1 MKIRY
6 IVLLLVWTF
15 SIKGVFAQLVDEKDK
30 HELTVFLMSS
40 TRPISWESPRT
51 LYKSTL
57 KSYSKTIFTKGMRFL
72 GHAVFSLKTDL
83 LEDTLWMGI
92 APMDYKDFSHQLFV
106 EKIGLGVL
114 GYPFKS
120 KIEEKDFLKENL
132 ILNAERSE
140 VTFMRFQISRES
152 AQQIIDFLN
161 IFQGYVEE
169 INGSPSNYYGGI
181 FMPLYYGE
189 GSGCTALCVAAMEA
203 AGIVFDEETKN
214 EWMVS
219 VDLPMNLI
227 GGEFNNDKKIA
238 LKRIKKTKS
247 WYKGKGLENV
257 DYVNFDI
264 YDANHIFEWVNKRIN
279 SMSNI
284 TCSLSNSCKIKGI
297 SFDYTHIKADGFL
310 LQQYRPNPNLFINK
324 YFELLK

>member
-1 MKIRY
+1 MKIKNLTDEQIIKRVQKGKTEDFGEIVKRY
-6 IVLLLVWTF
+6 SNKVF
-15 SIKGVFAQLVDEKDK
+15 SI
-30 HELTVFLMSS
+30 
-40 TRPISWESPRT
+40 
-51 LYKSTL
+51 
-57 KSYSKTIFTKGMRFL
+57 GMRFFYNTDDS
-72 GHAVFSLKTDL
+72 ADFSQEVFFKAFSNINSYR
-83 LEDTLWMGI
+83 EI
-92 APMDYKDFSHQLFV
+92 APFRFWLVKLAYNLALNIK
-106 EKIGLGVL
+106 
-114 GYPFKS
+114 KS
-120 KIEEKDFLKENL
+120 KKEEFSSIEEKDFLKENL

-279 SMSNI
+279 SMPNI